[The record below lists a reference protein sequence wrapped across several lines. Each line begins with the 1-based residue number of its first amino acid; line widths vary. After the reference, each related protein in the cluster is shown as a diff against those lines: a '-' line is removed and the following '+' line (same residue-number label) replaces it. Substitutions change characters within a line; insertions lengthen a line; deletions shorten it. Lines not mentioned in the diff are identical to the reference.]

1 MAYTKYTGGNQK
13 LDDEL
18 KKYGAQ
24 YQEARAKG
32 DWEGMQ
38 AANNA
43 ANQLRNQY
51 GYSAEHATDDI
62 NLIRGQS
69 QRGGSSGG
77 GSSGGGFSYESAP
90 EYTSRYQDLID
101 QVSGQ
106 ILNRPEF
113 TYDPESDP
121 LYRQYREQ
129 YTQAGER
136 AMEDTLGQVSA
147 RTGGLASSYATTASQ
162 QAYNQ
167 YMGALADK
175 VPELRQLAYEMYRQE
190 GDDLTS
196 RLNMLLA
203 LEQGD
208 YGRYQDLLNQYNADR
223 NFSYGAYR
231 DQVSDQRYDQEWQ
244 YQVGR
249 DQIADQRY
257 EEERQYQRDSE
268 RAALLAQSGNF
279 SGYADLWGL
288 SDAETQALVD
298 LYAEQKRVSDQQAA
312 MDLAAFYAQY
322 GDFSQLRQM
331 GVDTSYLDQVQRA
344 ELSGLYAQPS
354 GGSSGASSSSGGRSA
369 SSSGG
374 SRGDEPSWD
383 VNSRMYQNGIA
394 SEGDAYAWLLAS
406 GYSSTEAENLASYYM
421 EWLNSGAAEQEEEE
435 NATIDW
441 GSAQALGYG
450 PVSAER
456 LAELEAAGE
465 IESYISG
472 GMRRFRKTDKAG
484 KTQSGANRQTWFDSA
499 MGTFLGGR

>member
-231 DQVSDQRYDQEWQ
+231 DQVSDQRHDQEWQ

-249 DQIADQRY
+249 DQIADQQY

-354 GGSSGASSSSGGRSA
+354 GGSSGAASSSGGRSA

-374 SRGDEPSWD
+374 SRGEQDYEGLFVDAAQSGRAKSFIANNYKDYGFTASSGLYDDYEAWAEDYESGSWMSPAAQEILESYRHINPGTRSAVKD
-383 VNSRMYQNGIA
+383 VFTPRISK
-394 SEGDAYAWLLAS
+394 AYA
-406 GYSSTEAENLASYYM
+406 E
-421 EWLNSGAAEQEEEE
+421 
-435 NATIDW
+435 
-441 GSAQALGYG
+441 
-450 PVSAER
+450 
-456 LAELEAAGE
+456 GE
-465 IESYISG
+465 I
-472 GMRRFRKTDKAG
+472 TDQEA
-484 KTQSGANRQTWFDSA
+484 TYLLDL
-499 MGTFLGGR
+499 LGIPRLND